1 MFRTQIDALLAAN
14 IEPTITLLH
23 FDVPLGIHERY
34 NSFLATDP
42 KELIADYTFFSKL
55 CFERFG
61 DRVKKW
67 LTFNEVSVFRCSD
80 PAPTSITG

>member
-1 MFRTQIDALLAAN
+1 MDALLAEG

-23 FDVPLGIHERY
+23 FDVPLKLNERY
-34 NSFLATDP
+34 GSVLAEDP
-42 KELIADYTFFSKL
+42 TNLIADFVSFSKL

-67 LTFNEVSVFRCSD
+67 LTFNEVTALFFSNILC
-80 PAPTSITG
+80 T